1 MLKSTRLLQSYACS
15 LLSQGPLCLFSFFR
29 LPWISFTSSPSQL
42 HTTPLR
48 IFGEMH
54 VCIFNE
60 MSYFQRIENGCTELC
75 LQCARGST
83 LVSFSLSAMPPQLP
97 SSLCKH
103 FHSFPFRP
111 LTNHCWSPLKPQP
124 TTFTLSHLPTTVS
137 LPWCTSLN
145 PSRRPLFLAHLLK
158 LFMQAVI
165 FNQRFRESCWHCG
178 RYRQNSKHKRRT
190 EWRRHLGTWHNG
202 HGEEGLDNLRGL
214 FQPMILSGKFLIQ
227 KLWKVWLC

>member
-137 LPWCTSLN
+137 LPWCTSPN
-145 PSRRPLFLAHLLK
+145 PSRRPLLLTSWS
-158 LFMQAVI
+158 F
-165 FNQRFRESCWHCG
+165 SC
-178 RYRQNSKHKRRT
+178 RQWYLTRGSERAAGTVVDTDKIQSTKG
-190 EWRRHLGTWHNG
+190 LLSDGGTWG
-202 HGEEGLDNLRGL
+202 HGIMGMVRRDLIISEVFSNLW
-214 FQPMILSGKFLIQ
+214 F
-227 KLWKVWLC
+227 